1 MDCEISNLT
10 RRLVSI
16 HCNSGKTYHL
26 PPGYKHEL
34 PEQEVVQN
42 ASIKRLNDRKIISI
56 IKLKSKSDT
65 TDVSKDKKPEVAK
78 KEPVK
83 ASEKS
88 TKKKIQTKK

>member
-1 MDCEISNLT
+1 MDCQINNLT

-42 ASIKRLNDRKIISI
+42 ASIKKLKDRKIISI

-65 TDVSKDKKPEVAK
+65 TNVSEDKKPEVVK
-78 KEPVK
+78 KEPEK
-83 ASEKS
+83 ASEKPA
-88 TKKKIQTKK
+88 KKKIQTKK